1 MKNLRQMKKW
11 TLMSVLLCGISLAAY
26 AFAPQVWILSW
37 SVTNVTSR
45 SAHLVVEHEGATHF
59 QLEIYDSD
67 DRYVGGISKDINSF
81 YPGDVIY
88 SVMDLENLR
97 PNTTYT
103 LRITVTGFPGETQEP
118 NKDVEEISFTTDSE
132 VQP

>member
-1 MKNLRQMKKW
+1 MKSFRQMKKW

-26 AFAPQVWILSW
+26 AFAPQVRILSW
-37 SVTNVTSR
+37 SVSNITSR
-45 SAHLVVEHEGATHF
+45 SAHLLVEHEGAKYF
-59 QLEIYDSD
+59 QLEIFNSEG
-67 DRYVGGISKDINSF
+67 RPVGGIYSEINSF
-81 YPGDVIY
+81 YPEEVIY
-88 SVMDLENLR
+88 TTMDLENLL

-118 NKDVEEISFTTDSE
+118 NKDSRDISFTTDSE

>member
-1 MKNLRQMKKW
+1 MKNLRQMKKR
-11 TLMSVLLCGISLAAY
+11 TLMSILFLSVSLAAF

-59 QLEIYDSD
+59 ELRIYNSEGIP
-67 DRYVGGISKDINSF
+67 VGGVSKEINSF

-88 SVMDLENLR
+88 SVMDLENLQ

-103 LRITVTGFPGETQEP
+103 LRITVTGFPGETQGA
-118 NKDVEEISFTTDSE
+118 NKDSRDISFTTDSE
-132 VQP
+132 V

>member
-1 MKNLRQMKKW
+1 MKTLRQMKKW

-59 QLEIYDSD
+59 ELRIYNSEGIP
-67 DRYVGGISKDINSF
+67 VGGVSKEINSF

-88 SVMDLENLR
+88 SVMDLENLQ

-103 LRITVTGFPGETQEP
+103 LRITVTGFPGETQVP
-118 NKDVEEISFTTDSE
+118 NKDIEEITFTTESE